1 MPDEP
6 TLVVNEF
13 DDDSFDDGD
22 EVDPAFYANGGII
35 FSEDELGALGDL
47 KGKRVLHLTF
57 GCTEEGL
64 SLVNMGAIVTEA
76 GDDGGSAA
84 LAEAA
89 GLTIEFVEE
98 TPARLSAEFCDTRTF
113 DLVYS
118 SWGAMDWI
126 ASFESWAEGVA
137 ALLPPGGK
145 LVIYDEHPFSYV
157 FEAGENG
164 ELVAATSYFGGLGDD
179 SGGESDEEGDE
190 EDETPGVADVPE
202 ELDVPTEDNVE
213 TDEVGWTLGD
223 LIGALGSNGLG
234 VVDLQEFET
243 SERYE
248 TALDR
253 LAVEAD
259 ETFIEDGDEDEEGL
273 GPAVDEA
280 ELAKVPAALLL
291 VAVKLA

>member
-1 MPDEP
+1 MSDDRNPEDDE
-6 TLVVNEF
+6 LE
-13 DDDSFDDGD
+13 DESLGLDE

-57 GCTEEGL
+57 GCTEEGP
-64 SLVNMGAIVTEA
+64 SLVNMGAIVTEV
-76 GDDGGSAA
+76 GDDGSTAA

-89 GLTIEFVEE
+89 GLAIEFVEE

-126 ASFESWAEGVA
+126 ASFDSWAEGVA
-137 ALLPPGGK
+137 ALLSPGGK

-157 FEAGENG
+157 FEAGEHG

-179 SGGESDEEGDE
+179 SGGELDEDDGATG
-190 EDETPGVADVPE
+190 TPVESDVPE
-202 ELDVPTEDNVE
+202 AIEVPTEDNVE

-223 LIGALGSNGLG
+223 LIGALGTNGFG

-253 LAVEAD
+253 LLVA
-259 ETFIEDGDEDEEGL
+259 GDEDEDGE
-273 GPAVDEA
+273 VDEDEMEGGVDEE

-291 VAVKLA
+291 VAVKLP